1 MWSPLE
7 RVRRTRRS
15 RDTGPPGPTG
25 HPGRDEDTSPSNA
38 QATRTRAS
46 GTWGAALVTV
56 ITLVLVL
63 IFVMQNLALTSVYFL
78 GISGSLPLGLAMLF
92 AALAGALLIA
102 LPGTARILQ
111 LRRGTRHRHR

>member
-1 MWSPLE
+1 MRSPLE
-7 RVRRTRRS
+7 RVRRSRRNRS
-15 RDTGPPGPTG
+15 TGPSSPTG
-25 HPGRDEDTSPSNA
+25 PGEHGAGVIPAKAKLTM
-38 QATRTRAS
+38 TRAS
-46 GTWGAALVTV
+46 GTWVAALVTV

-78 GISGSLPLGLAMLF
+78 GISGTLPLGVAMLF

-102 LPGTARILQ
+102 LAGTARIVQ

>member
-7 RVRRTRRS
+7 RVRRTRRHRS
-15 RDTGPPGPTG
+15 AGPPSHAGDAG
-25 HPGRDEDTSPSNA
+25 GEASPPRTEV
-38 QATRTRAS
+38 TRTRAS
-46 GTWGAALVTV
+46 GTWVAALVTV

-63 IFVMQNLALTSVYFL
+63 IFVMQNPAITNVYFL
-78 GISGSLPLGLAMLF
+78 GAAGSLPLGVAMLF

-111 LRRGTRHRHR
+111 LRRGARHRRR